1 MSATPLYDLE
11 PLRQIAGGDEAF
23 IQHMLGIFDKLVQET
38 NDTLQSALNETDWE
52 KAAKAAHKI
61 KPSLDQLRIE
71 SLRNTVR
78 EVEAFPE
85 TNDAAYD
92 IKEKINEL
100 MNTLNKVNTQLKS

>member
-1 MSATPLYDLE
+1 MSTSPLYDLE

-23 IQHMLGIFDKLVQET
+23 IQHMIGIFDKLVQET
-38 NDTLQSALNETDWE
+38 NDNLQSALNEKNWE

-78 EVEAFPE
+78 EVEAFPK
-85 TNDAAYD
+85 TDDPTYD
-92 IKEKINEL
+92 IKEKIHEL
-100 MNTLNKVNTQLKS
+100 MNSLNKVTAQLKS